1 MTAVLG
7 VRVDRVR
14 SCVHSGAP
22 QDSSIGLLMEQGIDG
37 PQLLYVLRDH
47 AYPAPHCTC
56 LLYSWIMDRHGAHD
70 HAVQR
75 VGVRRLREAGGRD
88 RVHDAGPL
96 SGRRRLTFRT
106 LLCMMSM
113 TPRTRQILVE
123 EHFSRW
129 GSSASLVLVSAN
141 PRAGSSAAG
150 VAADAAT
157 THDKACRT
165 RHMRHLQKRYARLV
179 T

>member
-96 SGRRRLTFRT
+96 SGRR
-106 LLCMMSM
+106 
-113 TPRTRQILVE
+113 PADVP
-123 EHFSRW
+123 
-129 GSSASLVLVSAN
+129 N
-141 PRAGSSAAG
+141 
-150 VAADAAT
+150 VAVHDVNDAEDTADTGGGAFQQVGEL
-157 THDKACRT
+157 R
-165 RHMRHLQKRYARLV
+165 
-179 T
+179 